1 MIEIDGSMGEGGG
14 QILRSA
20 LAFSALLGVP
30 VRIYNI
36 RANRRPPGLKPNH
49 LTTVKAIAEITNA
62 KVEGLKLG
70 SREIKFYP
78 RTIRSGKFFFD
89 IGTAG
94 SIPLV
99 LQAILPVLAFAP
111 GRTEIKIRGGTAVPF
126 SPPIHYLKFVFLE
139 ALRRMGVIANI
150 EVKRMGYYP
159 RGGGIVIA
167 RVDPVEFVRPIR
179 LERLGNVRPRA
190 FAFISNLPNRIV
202 RDMISSASERIES
215 EIHKR
220 LEAERKRYEALDK
233 GCGIV
238 IYSIDEGIVGADQLC
253 KKGVHARKIGSM
265 AAEKFLDEVKA
276 DAGADKHLAD
286 HLIIRSSIAAGESI
300 IKTSE
305 ITSHT
310 RTQID
315 LLKIFLPDVPVRVLG
330 NKIIIKGIELRR
342 RERLT
347 KRIFGSSAVH
357 RCYASFMPHTNIGR
371 RLLLYG

>member
-36 RANRRPPGLKPNH
+36 RAKRRPPGLKPNH
-49 LTTVKAIAEITNA
+49 LTTVNAIATITKA
-62 KVEGLKLG
+62 EVKGLKLG
-70 SREIKFYP
+70 SREIVFKP
-78 RTIRSGKFFFD
+78 RTILSGRFSFD

-111 GRTEIKIRGGTAVPF
+111 GKTEIRIRGGTAVPF
-126 SPPIHYLKFVFLE
+126 SPPIHYLKLVFLE
-139 ALRRMGVIANI
+139 ALRRMGVFAEI

-167 RVDPVEFVRPIR
+167 RVEPSEFVLPIR
-179 LERLGNVRPRA
+179 LERPGKKHKA
-190 FAFISNLPNRIV
+190 FARISNLPRRIV
-202 RDMISSASERIES
+202 SDMLRTASEMIPG
-215 EIHKR
+215 
-220 LEAERKRYEALDK
+220 LETSRKEYPALDK

-238 IYSIDEGIVGADQLC
+238 IYSTDEGIIGADQLC
-253 KKGVHARKIGSM
+253 KKGVHATKIGRM
-265 AAEKFLDEVKA
+265 AAEKYLAELNA
-276 DAGADKHLAD
+276 QAGADRHLAD
-286 HLIIRSSIAAGESI
+286 HLIIRSSIARGESV

-315 LLKIFLPDVPVRVLG
+315 LLKIFLPEVPVEVEGSTIR
-330 NKIIIKGIELRR
+330 IKGIGLTRK
-342 RERLT
+342 ERLS
-347 KRIFGSSAVH
+347 KRYFSILAGEKE
-357 RCYASFMPHTNIGR
+357 CYASS
-371 RLLLYG
+371 